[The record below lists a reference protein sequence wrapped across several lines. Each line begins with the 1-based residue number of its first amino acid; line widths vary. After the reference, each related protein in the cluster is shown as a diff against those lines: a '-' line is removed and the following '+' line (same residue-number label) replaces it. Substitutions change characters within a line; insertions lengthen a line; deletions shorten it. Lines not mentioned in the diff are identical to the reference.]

1 MIPEPIAVTWLVI
14 EPLTQTELLAR
25 RSAETKNPCRKAD
38 E

>member
-25 RSAETKNPCRKAD
+25 RSAETKNPYKKTNK
-38 E
+38 